1 MLGKIKKFVKSVSS
15 TTWMII
21 AVGVVAFVILSLSN
35 CHGKPHKK
43 HGEAKAHVEA
53 PAAQ

>member
-1 MLGKIKKFVKSVSS
+1 MLDKIKKFVKSISH

-21 AVGVVAFVILSLSN
+21 GVGVVAFVVLSLAN
-35 CHGKPHKK
+35 CHGKAVEVKP
-43 HGEAKAHVEA
+43 AVTEA